1 MRRSSAESEDFASCA
16 RRGAVEHDS
25 FPNLSIF
32 PTTGTFKPMIVTPLY
47 AGLLAIFYFVLSM
60 RVIQRRRGANISL
73 GDGGDP
79 EMQRR
84 VRGHGNFAEYAP
96 FALLL
101 IALLEI
107 GGTTPFWLLHLLG
120 LTLVIARVL
129 HGIALSYTEKWFPG
143 RFFGMILTFLVLVV
157 AGVLLLLRGIGGLMI
172 AAG

>member
-1 MRRSSAESEDFASCA
+1 
-16 RRGAVEHDS
+16 
-25 FPNLSIF
+25 
-32 PTTGTFKPMIVTPLY
+32 MIVTPLY
-47 AGLLAIFYFVLSM
+47 AGLLALFYFALSV
-60 RVIQRRRGANISL
+60 RVIQRRRSGNISM

-96 FALLL
+96 FGLLL

-120 LTLVIARVL
+120 LALVVGRVL
-129 HGIALSYTEKWFPG
+129 HGVALSYTEKWFPG
-143 RFFGMILTFLVLVV
+143 RFFGMILTFLVLVIG
-157 AGVLLLLRGIGGLMI
+157 GVLCLWRGIAGLML